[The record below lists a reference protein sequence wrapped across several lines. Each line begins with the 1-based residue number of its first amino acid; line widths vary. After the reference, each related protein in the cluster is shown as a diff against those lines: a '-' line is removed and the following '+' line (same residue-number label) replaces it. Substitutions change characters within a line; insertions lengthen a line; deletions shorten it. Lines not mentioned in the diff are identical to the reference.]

1 MANSALVL
9 WLKWHVDL
17 LPIDLLAHHATC
29 PTNVEVAVVI
39 EAAVAEAQ
47 EEIVVVEV
55 AVIVAAVV
63 GGRGLEEAS
72 VEIEEETKEA
82 VAVVRLKTS
91 ASSETKTHHSP
102 RSYGSRRRW

>member
-63 GGRGLEEAS
+63 GVGGGVRGGFRRDRGGDQGGRGGSAPQD
-72 VEIEEETKEA
+72 
-82 VAVVRLKTS
+82 VRVFRDPN
-91 ASSETKTHHSP
+91 SP
-102 RSYGSRRRW
+102 FAP

>member
-1 MANSALVL
+1 M
-9 WLKWHVDL
+9 
-17 LPIDLLAHHATC
+17 
-29 PTNVEVAVVI
+29 VI
-39 EAAVAEAQ
+39 EVVVAEAR

-91 ASSETKTHHSP
+91 ASSETQTHHSP